1 MREWLYPLLLLG
13 TALLALPPHRGFSA
27 DRKPAVVGDV
37 VLEEVP
43 TKSSDLEPKNPTT
56 QTTAQRGIP
65 TGSTIE
71 LDVERLDD
79 TRFRVRSV
87 DTEKYPNLKPG
98 QVGTA
103 HEVIPEPAPATPSK

>member
-43 TKSSDLEPKNPTT
+43 TKSTDLEPKNPII
-56 QTTAQRGIP
+56 RGLP

-87 DTEKYPNLKPG
+87 DSEKYPNLKPG